1 MKKNITIAYLLA
13 IIPFTGFFGVH
24 QLYLMNFKKFF
35 LRLLAS
41 FTIIGGIIFWIYDLI
56 NLPNMLNEK
65 NNKREKELDHII
77 NLLDQGKLKEA
88 LKMFIKTGHT
98 QIYVKEII
106 KRGRGDVIVKHF
118 AKTEEDK
125 KDLEKLIRKGD
136 TESLVIHLSTYYA
149 KTKIEG
155 LLTLN

>member
-1 MKKNITIAYLLA
+1 MKKNKTIAYLLA
-13 IIPFTGFFGVH
+13 LFPFTGFFGVH

-35 LRLLAS
+35 IRLLAAC
-41 FTIIGGIIFWIYDLI
+41 TIIGGVIFWFYDI
-56 NLPNMLNEK
+56 VNLSNMINEK
-65 NNKREKELDHII
+65 NNQREEELDHII
-77 NLLDQGKLKEA
+77 NLLDHGKLKEA
-88 LKMFIKTGHT
+88 LKMFVKTGHT

-118 AKTEEDK
+118 AKTAEDK
-125 KDLEKLIRKGD
+125 KELEKLISKGD

-155 LLTLN
+155 LLSI